1 MASSPLT
8 GLPLGPV
15 IEPSSNH
22 AVITA
27 KSQDLLKR
35 GQFNAVPIIAGHT
48 SLEGHSNDG
57 LSRKYSFLYSFHIP
71 FIRLFHLTSKFRQS

>member
-1 MASSPLT
+1 MISSPLT

-15 IEPSSNH
+15 IEPSSNN

-27 KSQDLLKR
+27 KSQDLLKK

-48 SLEGHSNDG
+48 SVEAHSNDG
-57 LSRKYSFLYSFHIP
+57 LSCE
-71 FIRLFHLTSKFRQS
+71 